1 MLDNTIITKF
11 ELSER
16 EKILKRQFFQR
27 DEEIGRKY
35 LFDRPKENENES
47 VNNNSNLINHSHS
60 LSLEQSLNQIN
71 NLNLNLSN
79 KKVVN
84 NTNKI
89 NQNQNLSNTVPDI
102 KNITKEEMNKFYE
115 EAGNY
120 LPKSSGGLSS
130 EQINLLLHQNKIMQ
144 RNVDALQETNRSLQ
158 DFIIY
163 TMKKDSVKNNLKEE
177 EKIEE
182 QNQKN
187 MEYNKLNQI
196 LTPLYEHINNLQ
208 SQVKELNQKKR
219 EDEINIEI
227 DDLIIKDQKNFKPK
241 HIPFSKP
248 REKSSESEKS
258 NKMMMKTLS
267 SLKGTMSNLSLEM
280 RKIGDTFNEKMQKV
294 YEDTEKNKLKKM
306 IGVRPNST
314 LSNKRV
320 SLKNKNVNKEPSN
333 NINIIR
339 DNIIENESILT
350 NKLDDIDY
358 NSFKSDLIDIGNLE
372 EQIINDYK
380 ANAPEFI
387 ELKKPKTKIKF
398 SYNLDSKLNKIDKKI
413 NNKKNIKPQQNINI
427 KESKPIKD
435 SKISEKVSSIVN
447 KEKKPKSSPK
457 INNNKY
463 EKEKE
468 DIKANTNSKN
478 KIYINYMNQEKESEE
493 HEKKMKELDGLSVV
507 ERMNLYKE
515 RMSEQAKKIKEGE
528 KKYQPNNNYNN
539 ENNNPLNEI
548 GSNHSGVTFQ
558 KFKKPSSQNPKEKQT
573 IPIKFNPPK
582 VEYGIFGEKNEENN
596 NNINGSRIRNEI
608 INPKIVLPEPEKINN
623 MIKSTIDNYLAAA
636 FSNLKPSEAPKLNI
650 NNENNIKSPQK
661 NEVQRVFEKEY
672 IIKKI
677 KEVEDIPKKEVI
689 NQPSQSQNIEQNN
702 KLIEKFTNLAE
713 KFTNLEE
720 KISKQIYEEK
730 KDINKKIEIIEKK
743 EKEPINIQPSSPKKQ
758 IILPD
763 TDKISK
769 LVMDK
774 IKSKMNIDLNNVN
787 KSDKKKK
794 PKKKTKKV
802 EVKPK
807 EEEKKEIQINPLD
820 INKNVEME
828 ELDNIIRMP
837 HKINLAEYEVSQ
849 TSSYLSESL
858 QNNNFNFNNNNQINI
873 KKVNINIEENEYNS
887 LNDETKIDNNNN
899 INNSR
904 SNGEI
909 ESNNENS
916 SQNND
921 IINNNI
927 NNININQIQNNNINS
942 KNGIDL
948 LTIKNANEQLQNN
961 INILDNIPNQNMMN
975 NNNINKFQDFMNYVN
990 NNENLNN
997 INTKT
1002 NLNIFNKLKSYGDRW
1017 IDIHLTL
1024 LNS

>member
-35 LFDRPKENENES
+35 LFDRPKENENDS
-47 VNNNSNLINHSHS
+47 INNNSNLINHSHS

-71 NLNLNLSN
+71 NLNLNISN

-89 NQNQNLSNTVPDI
+89 NQNQNLSNTVPDL

-120 LPKSSGGLSS
+120 LPKSNGGLSS

-163 TMKKDSVKNNLKEE
+163 TMKKDSAKNNLKEE
-177 EKIEE
+177 EKVEE
-182 QNQKN
+182 QNKKN
-187 MEYNKLNQI
+187 LEYNKLNQI

-241 HIPFSKP
+241 HLPFSKP
-248 REKSSESEKS
+248 REKSLENEKS

-267 SLKGTMSNLSLEM
+267 SLKGTMTNLSQEM

-314 LSNKRV
+314 LSNKRI
-320 SLKNKNVNKEPSN
+320 SLKNKNMNKESSN
-333 NINIIR
+333 NINLIK

-398 SYNLDSKLNKIDKKI
+398 SYNLDSELNKIDKKI

-457 INNNKY
+457 INNNK

-468 DIKANTNSKN
+468 DIKTNSNSKN
-478 KIYINYMNQEKESEE
+478 KIYINYMNQEKENEE
-493 HEKKMKELDGLSVV
+493 HEKKMKDLDGLSVV

-515 RMSEQAKKIKEGE
+515 KMSEQAKKIKEGG
-528 KKYQPNNNYNN
+528 KKYEPNNNINN

-558 KFKKPSSQNPKEKQT
+558 KFKKPSSQNPKEKHI

-608 INPKIVLPEPEKINN
+608 INPKIVMPEPEKINN

-636 FSNLKPSEAPKLNI
+636 FSNLKPSEAPKLNL

-702 KLIEKFTNLAE
+702 KLIEKFTSLAE

-743 EKEPINIQPSSPKKQ
+743 EKEPINIQPSSPQKQ

-774 IKSKMNIDLNNVN
+774 IKSKMNIDLNNFN
-787 KSDKKKK
+787 NSDKKKK
-794 PKKKTKKV
+794 PKKKSKKV

-807 EEEKKEIQINPLD
+807 EEEKKEIKINPLD

-899 INNSR
+899 I
-904 SNGEI
+904 
-909 ESNNENS
+909 
-916 SQNND
+916 
-921 IINNNI
+921 
-927 NNININQIQNNNINS
+927 
-942 KNGIDL
+942 
-948 LTIKNANEQLQNN
+948 
-961 INILDNIPNQNMMN
+961 
-975 NNNINKFQDFMNYVN
+975 
-990 NNENLNN
+990 
-997 INTKT
+997 
-1002 NLNIFNKLKSYGDRW
+1002 
-1017 IDIHLTL
+1017 TL
-1024 LNS
+1024 LN

>member
-89 NQNQNLSNTVPDI
+89 NQNQNLSYTVPDI

-314 LSNKRV
+314 LSNKRI
-320 SLKNKNVNKEPSN
+320 SLKNENVNKEPSN

-380 ANAPEFI
+380 ASAPEFI

-398 SYNLDSKLNKIDKKI
+398 SYNLDSELNKIDKKI

-478 KIYINYMNQEKESEE
+478 KIYINYMNQEKENEE

-515 RMSEQAKKIKEGE
+515 KMSEQAKKIKEGE
-528 KKYQPNNNYNN
+528 KKYEQNNNYNN

-887 LNDETKIDNNNN
+887 LNDETKMDNNNN

-1002 NLNIFNKLKSYGDRW
+1002 NLNIFNNDDFFNDSGE
-1017 IDIHLTL
+1017 
-1024 LNS
+1024 NQ

>member
-314 LSNKRV
+314 LSNKRI

-380 ANAPEFI
+380 ASAPEFI

-398 SYNLDSKLNKIDKKI
+398 SYNLDSELNKIDKKL

-539 ENNNPLNEI
+539 ENNNPLNDI

-758 IILPD
+758 MILPD

-873 KKVNINIEENEYNS
+873 KKVNLNIEENEYNS

-1002 NLNIFNKLKSYGDRW
+1002 NLNIFNNDDFFNDSGE
-1017 IDIHLTL
+1017 
-1024 LNS
+1024 NQ

>member
-314 LSNKRV
+314 LSNKRI

-380 ANAPEFI
+380 ASAPEFI

-398 SYNLDSKLNKIDKKI
+398 SYNLDSELNKIDKKI

-493 HEKKMKELDGLSVV
+493 HEKKMKELEGLSVV

-582 VEYGIFGEKNEENN
+582 VEYGIFGEKNEENNN

-758 IILPD
+758 MILPD

-961 INILDNIPNQNMMN
+961 INILDNIPNQNMTN

-1002 NLNIFNKLKSYGDRW
+1002 NLNIFNNDDFFNDSGE
-1017 IDIHLTL
+1017 
-1024 LNS
+1024 NQ

>member
-314 LSNKRV
+314 LSNKRI

-380 ANAPEFI
+380 ASAPEFI

-398 SYNLDSKLNKIDKKI
+398 SYNLDSELNKIDKKI

-435 SKISEKVSSIVN
+435 SKISEKVSNIVN
-447 KEKKPKSSPK
+447 KEKKPKISPK

-582 VEYGIFGEKNEENN
+582 VEYGIFGEKNEENNN

-758 IILPD
+758 MILPD

-1002 NLNIFNKLKSYGDRW
+1002 NLNIFNNDDFFNDSGE
-1017 IDIHLTL
+1017 
-1024 LNS
+1024 NQ

>member
-294 YEDTEKNKLKKM
+294 YEHTEKNKLKKM

-314 LSNKRV
+314 LSNKRI

-380 ANAPEFI
+380 ASAPEFI

-398 SYNLDSKLNKIDKKI
+398 SYNLDSELNKIDKKI

-515 RMSEQAKKIKEGE
+515 KMSEQSKKIKEGE
-528 KKYQPNNNYNN
+528 KKYEQNNNYNN

-873 KKVNINIEENEYNS
+873 KKVNLNIEENEYNS

-961 INILDNIPNQNMMN
+961 INILDNIPNKNMTN

-1002 NLNIFNKLKSYGDRW
+1002 NLNIFNNDDFFNDSGE
-1017 IDIHLTL
+1017 
-1024 LNS
+1024 NQ

>member
-314 LSNKRV
+314 LSNKRI

-380 ANAPEFI
+380 ASAPEFI

-398 SYNLDSKLNKIDKKI
+398 SYNLDSELNKIDKKI

-1002 NLNIFNKLKSYGDRW
+1002 NLNIFNNDDFFNDSGE
-1017 IDIHLTL
+1017 
-1024 LNS
+1024 NQ

>member
-89 NQNQNLSNTVPDI
+89 NQNQNLSYTVPDI

-314 LSNKRV
+314 LSNKRI

-380 ANAPEFI
+380 ASAPEFI

-398 SYNLDSKLNKIDKKI
+398 SYNLDSELNKIDKKI

-515 RMSEQAKKIKEGE
+515 KMSEQAKKIKEGE

-539 ENNNPLNEI
+539 ENNNPLNDI

-763 TDKISK
+763 TDKISE

-873 KKVNINIEENEYNS
+873 KKVNLNIEENEYNS

-1002 NLNIFNKLKSYGDRW
+1002 NLNIFNNDDFFYC
-1017 IDIHLTL
+1017 
-1024 LNS
+1024 

>member
-314 LSNKRV
+314 LSNKRI

-380 ANAPEFI
+380 ASAPEFI

-398 SYNLDSKLNKIDKKI
+398 SYNLDSELNKIDKKI

-515 RMSEQAKKIKEGE
+515 KMSEQAKKIKEGE
-528 KKYQPNNNYNN
+528 KKYEQNNNYNN

-582 VEYGIFGEKNEENN
+582 VEYGIFGEKNEENNN

-758 IILPD
+758 MILPD

-887 LNDETKIDNNNN
+887 LNDETKMDNNNN

-1002 NLNIFNKLKSYGDRW
+1002 NLNIFNNDDFFNDSGE
-1017 IDIHLTL
+1017 
-1024 LNS
+1024 NQ

>member
-314 LSNKRV
+314 LSNKRI

-380 ANAPEFI
+380 ASAPEFI

-398 SYNLDSKLNKIDKKI
+398 SYNLDSELNKIDKKI

-515 RMSEQAKKIKEGE
+515 KMSEQAKKIKEGE

-758 IILPD
+758 MILPD

-887 LNDETKIDNNNN
+887 INDETKMDNNNN

-1002 NLNIFNKLKSYGDRW
+1002 NLNIFNNDDFFNDSGE
-1017 IDIHLTL
+1017 
-1024 LNS
+1024 NQ

>member
-314 LSNKRV
+314 LSNKRI

-380 ANAPEFI
+380 ASAPEFI

-398 SYNLDSKLNKIDKKI
+398 SYNLDSELNKIDKKI

-435 SKISEKVSSIVN
+435 SKISEKVSNIVN

-515 RMSEQAKKIKEGE
+515 KMSEQAKKIKEGE

-763 TDKISK
+763 TDKISE

-887 LNDETKIDNNNN
+887 INDETKMDNNNN

-1002 NLNIFNKLKSYGDRW
+1002 NLNIFNNDDFFNDSGE
-1017 IDIHLTL
+1017 
-1024 LNS
+1024 NQ

>member
-314 LSNKRV
+314 LSNKRI

-380 ANAPEFI
+380 ASAPEFI

-398 SYNLDSKLNKIDKKI
+398 SYNLDSELNKIDKKI

-435 SKISEKVSSIVN
+435 SKISEKVSNIVN

-515 RMSEQAKKIKEGE
+515 KMSEQAKKIKEGE
-528 KKYQPNNNYNN
+528 KKYEQNNNYNN

-596 NNINGSRIRNEI
+596 NNNINGNRIRNEI

-758 IILPD
+758 MILPD

-774 IKSKMNIDLNNVN
+774 INSKMNIDLNNVN

-1002 NLNIFNKLKSYGDRW
+1002 NLNIFNNDDFFNDSGE
-1017 IDIHLTL
+1017 
-1024 LNS
+1024 NQ

>member
-314 LSNKRV
+314 LSNKRI

-380 ANAPEFI
+380 ASAPEFI

-398 SYNLDSKLNKIDKKI
+398 SYNLDSELNKIDKKI

-435 SKISEKVSSIVN
+435 SKISEKVSNIVN

-478 KIYINYMNQEKESEE
+478 KIYINYMNQEKENEE

-515 RMSEQAKKIKEGE
+515 KMSEQAKKIKEGE
-528 KKYQPNNNYNN
+528 KKYEQNNNYNN

-1002 NLNIFNKLKSYGDRW
+1002 NLNIFNNDDFFNDSGE
-1017 IDIHLTL
+1017 
-1024 LNS
+1024 NQ

>member
-89 NQNQNLSNTVPDI
+89 NQNQNLSYTVPDI

-314 LSNKRV
+314 LSNKRI

-380 ANAPEFI
+380 ASAPEFI

-398 SYNLDSKLNKIDKKI
+398 SYNLDSELNKIDKKI

-515 RMSEQAKKIKEGE
+515 KMSEQAKKIKEGG
-528 KKYQPNNNYNN
+528 KKYEQNNNYNN

-582 VEYGIFGEKNEENN
+582 VEYGIFGEKNEENNN

-758 IILPD
+758 MILPD

-873 KKVNINIEENEYNS
+873 KKVNLNIEENEYNS

-1002 NLNIFNKLKSYGDRW
+1002 NLNIFNNDDFFNDSGE
-1017 IDIHLTL
+1017 
-1024 LNS
+1024 NQ

>member
-89 NQNQNLSNTVPDI
+89 NQNQNLSYTVPDI

-314 LSNKRV
+314 LSNKRI

-380 ANAPEFI
+380 ASAPEFI

-398 SYNLDSKLNKIDKKI
+398 SYNLDSELNKIDKKI

-435 SKISEKVSSIVN
+435 SKISEKVSNIVN
-447 KEKKPKSSPK
+447 KEKKPKISPK

-478 KIYINYMNQEKESEE
+478 KIYINYMNQEKENEE

-515 RMSEQAKKIKEGE
+515 KMSEQAKKIKEGE
-528 KKYQPNNNYNN
+528 KKYEQNNNYNN

-743 EKEPINIQPSSPKKQ
+743 EKEPTNIQPSSPKKQ
-758 IILPD
+758 LILPD

-887 LNDETKIDNNNN
+887 LNDETKMDNNNN

-1002 NLNIFNKLKSYGDRW
+1002 NLNIFNNDDFFNDSGE
-1017 IDIHLTL
+1017 
-1024 LNS
+1024 NQ

>member
-16 EKILKRQFFQR
+16 EKSLKRQFFQR

-35 LFDRPKENENES
+35 LFDRPKENENDS
-47 VNNNSNLINHSHS
+47 INNNSNLINHSHS

-71 NLNLNLSN
+71 NLNLNISN

-89 NQNQNLSNTVPDI
+89 NQNQNLSNTVPDL

-120 LPKSSGGLSS
+120 LPKSNGGLSS

-163 TMKKDSVKNNLKEE
+163 TMKKDSAKNNLKEE
-177 EKIEE
+177 EKVEE
-182 QNQKN
+182 QNKKN
-187 MEYNKLNQI
+187 LEYNKLNQI

-241 HIPFSKP
+241 HLPFSKP
-248 REKSSESEKS
+248 REKSFENEKS

-267 SLKGTMSNLSLEM
+267 SLKGTMTNLSQEM

-314 LSNKRV
+314 LSNKRI
-320 SLKNKNVNKEPSN
+320 SLKNKNMNKESSN
-333 NINIIR
+333 NINLIK

-398 SYNLDSKLNKIDKKI
+398 SYNLDSELNKIDKKI

-457 INNNKY
+457 INNNK

-468 DIKANTNSKN
+468 DIKTNSNSKN
-478 KIYINYMNQEKESEE
+478 KIYINYMNQEKENEE
-493 HEKKMKELDGLSVV
+493 HEKKMKDLDGLSVV

-515 RMSEQAKKIKEGE
+515 KMSEQAKKIKEGG
-528 KKYQPNNNYNN
+528 KKYEPNNNINN

-558 KFKKPSSQNPKEKQT
+558 KFKKPSSQNPKEKHI

-608 INPKIVLPEPEKINN
+608 INPKIVMPEPEKINN

-636 FSNLKPSEAPKLNI
+636 FSNLKPSEAPKLNL

-702 KLIEKFTNLAE
+702 KLIEKFTSLAE

-743 EKEPINIQPSSPKKQ
+743 EKEPINIQPSSPQKQ

-774 IKSKMNIDLNNVN
+774 IKSKMNIDLNNFN
-787 KSDKKKK
+787 NSDKKKK
-794 PKKKTKKV
+794 PKKKSKKV

-807 EEEKKEIQINPLD
+807 EEEKKEIKINPLD

-899 INNSR
+899 INNSK

-927 NNININQIQNNNINS
+927 NNININQIKNNNLDS
-942 KNGIDL
+942 KNGID
-948 LTIKNANEQLQNN
+948 
-961 INILDNIPNQNMMN
+961 
-975 NNNINKFQDFMNYVN
+975 
-990 NNENLNN
+990 
-997 INTKT
+997 
-1002 NLNIFNKLKSYGDRW
+1002 
-1017 IDIHLTL
+1017 H
-1024 LNS
+1024 

>member
-47 VNNNSNLINHSHS
+47 VNNNSNLINNSHS

-314 LSNKRV
+314 LSNKRI

-380 ANAPEFI
+380 ASAPEFI

-398 SYNLDSKLNKIDKKI
+398 SYNLDSELNKIDKKI

-515 RMSEQAKKIKEGE
+515 RMSEQAKKIKQGE
-528 KKYQPNNNYNN
+528 KKYEQNNNYNN

-758 IILPD
+758 MILPD

-774 IKSKMNIDLNNVN
+774 INSKMNIDLNNVN

-887 LNDETKIDNNNN
+887 INDETKMDNNNN

-961 INILDNIPNQNMMN
+961 ILYFIYI
-975 NNNINKFQDFMNYVN
+975 I
-990 NNENLNN
+990 
-997 INTKT
+997 
-1002 NLNIFNKLKSYGDRW
+1002 
-1017 IDIHLTL
+1017 
-1024 LNS
+1024 

>member
-314 LSNKRV
+314 LSNKRI

-380 ANAPEFI
+380 ASAPEFI

-398 SYNLDSKLNKIDKKI
+398 SYNLDSELNKIDKKL

-573 IPIKFNPPK
+573 IPFKFNPPK
-582 VEYGIFGEKNEENN
+582 VEYGIFGEKNEENNN

-758 IILPD
+758 MILPD

-1002 NLNIFNKLKSYGDRW
+1002 NLNIFNNDDFFNDSGE
-1017 IDIHLTL
+1017 
-1024 LNS
+1024 NQ

>member
-35 LFDRPKENENES
+35 LFDRPKENENDS
-47 VNNNSNLINHSHS
+47 INNNSNLINHSHS

-71 NLNLNLSN
+71 NLNLNISN

-89 NQNQNLSNTVPDI
+89 NQNQNLSNTVPDL

-120 LPKSSGGLSS
+120 LPKSNGGLSS

-163 TMKKDSVKNNLKEE
+163 TMKKDSAKNNLKEE
-177 EKIEE
+177 EKVEE
-182 QNQKN
+182 QNKKN
-187 MEYNKLNQI
+187 LEYNKLNQI

-241 HIPFSKP
+241 HLPFSKP
-248 REKSSESEKS
+248 REKSLENEKS

-267 SLKGTMSNLSLEM
+267 SLKGTMTNLSQEM

-314 LSNKRV
+314 LSNKRI
-320 SLKNKNVNKEPSN
+320 SLKNKNMNKESSN
-333 NINIIR
+333 NINLIK

-398 SYNLDSKLNKIDKKI
+398 SYNLDSELNKIDKKI

-457 INNNKY
+457 INNNK

-468 DIKANTNSKN
+468 DIKTNSNSKN
-478 KIYINYMNQEKESEE
+478 KIYINYMNQEKENEE
-493 HEKKMKELDGLSVV
+493 HEKKMKDLDGLSVV

-515 RMSEQAKKIKEGE
+515 KMSEQAKKIKEGG
-528 KKYQPNNNYNN
+528 KKYEPNNNINN

-558 KFKKPSSQNPKEKQT
+558 KFKKPSSQNPKEKHI

-608 INPKIVLPEPEKINN
+608 INPKIVMPEPEKINN

-636 FSNLKPSEAPKLNI
+636 FSNLKPSEAPKLNL

-702 KLIEKFTNLAE
+702 KLIEKFTSLAE

-743 EKEPINIQPSSPKKQ
+743 EKEPINIQPSSPQKQ

-774 IKSKMNIDLNNVN
+774 IKSKMNIDLNNFN
-787 KSDKKKK
+787 NSDKKKK
-794 PKKKTKKV
+794 PKKKSKKV

-807 EEEKKEIQINPLD
+807 EEEKKEIKINPLD

-899 INNSR
+899 INNSK

-927 NNININQIQNNNINS
+927 NNININQIKNNNLDS
-942 KNGIDL
+942 KNGID
-948 LTIKNANEQLQNN
+948 
-961 INILDNIPNQNMMN
+961 
-975 NNNINKFQDFMNYVN
+975 
-990 NNENLNN
+990 
-997 INTKT
+997 
-1002 NLNIFNKLKSYGDRW
+1002 
-1017 IDIHLTL
+1017 H
-1024 LNS
+1024 

>member
-89 NQNQNLSNTVPDI
+89 NQNQNLSYTVPDI

-314 LSNKRV
+314 LSNKRI

-380 ANAPEFI
+380 ASAPEFI

-398 SYNLDSKLNKIDKKI
+398 SYNLDSELNKIDKKI

-507 ERMNLYKE
+507 GRMNLYKE
-515 RMSEQAKKIKEGE
+515 KMSEQAKKIKEGE

-763 TDKISK
+763 TDKISE

-1002 NLNIFNKLKSYGDRW
+1002 NLNIFNNDDFFNDSGE
-1017 IDIHLTL
+1017 
-1024 LNS
+1024 NQ

>member
-16 EKILKRQFFQR
+16 EKSLKRQFFQR

-35 LFDRPKENENES
+35 LFDRPKENENDS
-47 VNNNSNLINHSHS
+47 INNNSNLINHSHS

-71 NLNLNLSN
+71 NLNLNISN

-89 NQNQNLSNTVPDI
+89 NQNQNLSNTVPDL

-120 LPKSSGGLSS
+120 LPKSNGGLSS

-163 TMKKDSVKNNLKEE
+163 TMKKDSAKNNLKEE
-177 EKIEE
+177 EKVEE
-182 QNQKN
+182 QNKKN
-187 MEYNKLNQI
+187 LEYNKLNQI

-241 HIPFSKP
+241 HLPFSKP
-248 REKSSESEKS
+248 REKSLENEKS

-267 SLKGTMSNLSLEM
+267 SLKGTMTNLSQEM

-314 LSNKRV
+314 LSNKRI
-320 SLKNKNVNKEPSN
+320 SLKNKNMNKESSN
-333 NINIIR
+333 NINLIK

-398 SYNLDSKLNKIDKKI
+398 SYNLDSELNKIDKKI

-457 INNNKY
+457 INNNK

-468 DIKANTNSKN
+468 DIKTNSNSKN
-478 KIYINYMNQEKESEE
+478 KIYINYMNQEKENEE
-493 HEKKMKELDGLSVV
+493 HEKKMKDLDGLSVV

-515 RMSEQAKKIKEGE
+515 KMSEQAKKIKEGG
-528 KKYQPNNNYNN
+528 KKYEPNNNINN

-558 KFKKPSSQNPKEKQT
+558 KFKKPSSQNPKEKHI

-608 INPKIVLPEPEKINN
+608 INPKIVMPEPEKINN

-636 FSNLKPSEAPKLNI
+636 FSNLKPSEAPKLNL

-702 KLIEKFTNLAE
+702 KLIEKFTSLAE

-743 EKEPINIQPSSPKKQ
+743 EKEPINIQPSSPQKQ

-774 IKSKMNIDLNNVN
+774 IKSKMNIDLNNFN
-787 KSDKKKK
+787 NSDKKKK
-794 PKKKTKKV
+794 PKKKSKKV

-807 EEEKKEIQINPLD
+807 EEEKKEIKINPLD

-899 INNSR
+899 INNSK

-927 NNININQIQNNNINS
+927 NNININQIKNNNLDS
-942 KNGIDL
+942 KNGID
-948 LTIKNANEQLQNN
+948 
-961 INILDNIPNQNMMN
+961 
-975 NNNINKFQDFMNYVN
+975 
-990 NNENLNN
+990 
-997 INTKT
+997 
-1002 NLNIFNKLKSYGDRW
+1002 
-1017 IDIHLTL
+1017 H
-1024 LNS
+1024 

>member
-314 LSNKRV
+314 LSNKRI

-380 ANAPEFI
+380 ASAPEFI

-398 SYNLDSKLNKIDKKI
+398 SYNLDSELNKIDKKI

-515 RMSEQAKKIKEGE
+515 RMSEQAKKIKQGE
-528 KKYQPNNNYNN
+528 KKYEQNNNYNN

-887 LNDETKIDNNNN
+887 INDETKMDNNNN

-1002 NLNIFNKLKSYGDRW
+1002 NLNIFNNDDFFNDSGE
-1017 IDIHLTL
+1017 
-1024 LNS
+1024 NQ

>member
-314 LSNKRV
+314 LSNKRI

-380 ANAPEFI
+380 ASAPEFI

-398 SYNLDSKLNKIDKKI
+398 SYNLDSELNKIDKKL

-478 KIYINYMNQEKESEE
+478 KIYINYMNQEKENEE

-887 LNDETKIDNNNN
+887 LNDETKMDNNNN

-1002 NLNIFNKLKSYGDRW
+1002 NLNIFNNDDFFNDSGE
-1017 IDIHLTL
+1017 
-1024 LNS
+1024 NQ

>member
-35 LFDRPKENENES
+35 LFDRPKENENDS
-47 VNNNSNLINHSHS
+47 INNNSNLINHSHS

-71 NLNLNLSN
+71 NLNLNISN

-89 NQNQNLSNTVPDI
+89 NQNQNLSNTVPDL

-120 LPKSSGGLSS
+120 LPKSNGGLSS

-163 TMKKDSVKNNLKEE
+163 TMKKDSAKNNLKEE
-177 EKIEE
+177 EKVEE
-182 QNQKN
+182 QNKKN
-187 MEYNKLNQI
+187 LEYNKLNQI

-241 HIPFSKP
+241 HLPFSKP
-248 REKSSESEKS
+248 REKSLENEKS

-267 SLKGTMSNLSLEM
+267 SLKGTMTNLSQEM

-314 LSNKRV
+314 LSNKRI
-320 SLKNKNVNKEPSN
+320 SLKNKNMNKESSN
-333 NINIIR
+333 NINLIK

-398 SYNLDSKLNKIDKKI
+398 SYNLDSELNKIDKKI

-457 INNNKY
+457 INNNK

-468 DIKANTNSKN
+468 DIKTNSNSKN
-478 KIYINYMNQEKESEE
+478 KIYINYMNQEKENEE
-493 HEKKMKELDGLSVV
+493 HEKKMKDLDGLSVV

-515 RMSEQAKKIKEGE
+515 KMSEQAKKIKEGG
-528 KKYQPNNNYNN
+528 KKYEPNNNINN

-558 KFKKPSSQNPKEKQT
+558 KFKKPSSQNPKEKHI

-608 INPKIVLPEPEKINN
+608 INPKIVMPEPEKINN

-636 FSNLKPSEAPKLNI
+636 FSNLKPSEAPKLNL

-702 KLIEKFTNLAE
+702 KLIEKFTSLAE

-743 EKEPINIQPSSPKKQ
+743 EKEPINIQPSSPQKQ

-774 IKSKMNIDLNNVN
+774 IKSKMNIDLNNFN
-787 KSDKKKK
+787 NSDKKKK
-794 PKKKTKKV
+794 PKKKSKKV

-807 EEEKKEIQINPLD
+807 EEEKKEIKINPLD

-858 QNNNFNFNNNNQINI
+858 QNNNFNFNNNNQINSI
-873 KKVNINIEENEYNS
+873 S
-887 LNDETKIDNNNN
+887 
-899 INNSR
+899 
-904 SNGEI
+904 
-909 ESNNENS
+909 
-916 SQNND
+916 
-921 IINNNI
+921 
-927 NNININQIQNNNINS
+927 
-942 KNGIDL
+942 
-948 LTIKNANEQLQNN
+948 
-961 INILDNIPNQNMMN
+961 
-975 NNNINKFQDFMNYVN
+975 
-990 NNENLNN
+990 
-997 INTKT
+997 
-1002 NLNIFNKLKSYGDRW
+1002 
-1017 IDIHLTL
+1017 
-1024 LNS
+1024 

>member
-314 LSNKRV
+314 LSNKRI
-320 SLKNKNVNKEPSN
+320 SLKNKNVNKEPTN

-380 ANAPEFI
+380 ASAPEFI

-398 SYNLDSKLNKIDKKI
+398 SYNLDSELNKIDKKI

-515 RMSEQAKKIKEGE
+515 KMSEQAKKIKEGE
-528 KKYQPNNNYNN
+528 KKYEQNNNYNN

-758 IILPD
+758 MILPD

-1002 NLNIFNKLKSYGDRW
+1002 NLNIFNNDDFFNDSGE
-1017 IDIHLTL
+1017 
-1024 LNS
+1024 NQ

>member
-314 LSNKRV
+314 LSNKRI

-380 ANAPEFI
+380 ASAPEFI

-398 SYNLDSKLNKIDKKI
+398 SYNLDSELNKIDKKI

-515 RMSEQAKKIKEGE
+515 KMSEQAKKIKEGE
-528 KKYQPNNNYNN
+528 KKYEQNNNYNN

-887 LNDETKIDNNNN
+887 LIDETKMDNNNN

-1002 NLNIFNKLKSYGDRW
+1002 NLNIFNNDDFFNDSGE
-1017 IDIHLTL
+1017 
-1024 LNS
+1024 NQ

>member
-89 NQNQNLSNTVPDI
+89 NQNQNLSNAVPDI

-314 LSNKRV
+314 LSNKRI

-380 ANAPEFI
+380 ASAPEFI

-398 SYNLDSKLNKIDKKI
+398 SYNLDSELNKIDKKL

-435 SKISEKVSSIVN
+435 SKISEKVSSIIN

-478 KIYINYMNQEKESEE
+478 KIYINYMNQEKENEE

-515 RMSEQAKKIKEGE
+515 KMSEQAKKIKEGE
-528 KKYQPNNNYNN
+528 KKYEQNNNYNN

-702 KLIEKFTNLAE
+702 KLIEKFTSLAE

-758 IILPD
+758 MILPD

-887 LNDETKIDNNNN
+887 LNDETKMDNNNN

-975 NNNINKFQDFMNYVN
+975 NNNINKFQDFMKYVN

-1002 NLNIFNKLKSYGDRW
+1002 NLNIFNNDDFFNDSGE
-1017 IDIHLTL
+1017 
-1024 LNS
+1024 NQ

>member
-314 LSNKRV
+314 LSNKRI

-380 ANAPEFI
+380 ASAPEFI

-398 SYNLDSKLNKIDKKI
+398 SYNLDSELNKIDKKI

-515 RMSEQAKKIKEGE
+515 KMSEQAKKIKEGE
-528 KKYQPNNNYNN
+528 KKYEQNNNYNN

-672 IIKKI
+672 IVKKI

-758 IILPD
+758 MILPD

-1002 NLNIFNKLKSYGDRW
+1002 NLNIFNNDDFFNDSGE
-1017 IDIHLTL
+1017 
-1024 LNS
+1024 NQ

>member
-89 NQNQNLSNTVPDI
+89 NQNQNLSYTVPDI

-314 LSNKRV
+314 LSNKRI

-380 ANAPEFI
+380 ASAPEFI

-398 SYNLDSKLNKIDKKI
+398 SYNLDSELNKIDKKI

-515 RMSEQAKKIKEGE
+515 KMSEQAKKIKEGE
-528 KKYQPNNNYNN
+528 KKYEQNNNYNN

-573 IPIKFNPPK
+573 IPIKYNPPK
-582 VEYGIFGEKNEENN
+582 VEYGIFGEKNEENNN

-758 IILPD
+758 MILPD

-774 IKSKMNIDLNNVN
+774 IKSKINIDLNNVN

-927 NNININQIQNNNINS
+927 KNININQIQNNNINS

-1002 NLNIFNKLKSYGDRW
+1002 NLNIFNNDDFFNDSGE
-1017 IDIHLTL
+1017 
-1024 LNS
+1024 NQ

>member
-314 LSNKRV
+314 LSNKRI

-380 ANAPEFI
+380 ASAPEFI

-398 SYNLDSKLNKIDKKI
+398 SYNLDSELNKIDKKI

-478 KIYINYMNQEKESEE
+478 KIYINYMNQEKENEE

-515 RMSEQAKKIKEGE
+515 KMSEQAKKIKEGE

-807 EEEKKEIQINPLD
+807 EEENKEIQINPLD

-887 LNDETKIDNNNN
+887 LNDETKMDNNNN

-1002 NLNIFNKLKSYGDRW
+1002 NLNIFNNDDFFNDSGE
-1017 IDIHLTL
+1017 
-1024 LNS
+1024 NQ

>member
-89 NQNQNLSNTVPDI
+89 NQNQNLSYTVPDI

-314 LSNKRV
+314 LSNKRI

-380 ANAPEFI
+380 ASAPEFI

-398 SYNLDSKLNKIDKKI
+398 SYNLDSELNKIDKKI

-528 KKYQPNNNYNN
+528 KKYEQNNNYNN

-763 TDKISK
+763 TDKISE

-887 LNDETKIDNNNN
+887 INDETKMDNNNN

-1002 NLNIFNKLKSYGDRW
+1002 NLNIFNNDDFFNDSGE
-1017 IDIHLTL
+1017 
-1024 LNS
+1024 NQ

>member
-89 NQNQNLSNTVPDI
+89 NQNQNLSYTVPDI

-314 LSNKRV
+314 LSNKRI

-380 ANAPEFI
+380 ASAPEFI

-398 SYNLDSKLNKIDKKI
+398 SYNLDSELNKIDKKI

-573 IPIKFNPPK
+573 IPFKFNPPK

-758 IILPD
+758 MILPD

-873 KKVNINIEENEYNS
+873 KKVNLNIEENEYNS

-1002 NLNIFNKLKSYGDRW
+1002 NLNIFNNDDFFNDSGE
-1017 IDIHLTL
+1017 
-1024 LNS
+1024 NQ

>member
-60 LSLEQSLNQIN
+60 LSLELSLNQIN

-89 NQNQNLSNTVPDI
+89 NQNQNLSYTVPDI

-314 LSNKRV
+314 LSNKRI

-380 ANAPEFI
+380 ASAPEFI

-398 SYNLDSKLNKIDKKI
+398 SYNLDSELNKIDKKI

-515 RMSEQAKKIKEGE
+515 KMSEQAKKIKEGE

-558 KFKKPSSQNPKEKQT
+558 KFKKPSSQKPKEKQT

-758 IILPD
+758 MILPD

-887 LNDETKIDNNNN
+887 INDETKMDNNNN

-961 INILDNIPNQNMMN
+961 INILDNIPNQNIT
-975 NNNINKFQDFMNYVN
+975 NNNINKFHDFMNYVN

-1002 NLNIFNKLKSYGDRW
+1002 NLNIFNNDDFFNDSGE
-1017 IDIHLTL
+1017 
-1024 LNS
+1024 NQ

>member
-314 LSNKRV
+314 LSNKRI
-320 SLKNKNVNKEPSN
+320 SLKNKNVNKEPTN

-380 ANAPEFI
+380 ASAPEFI

-398 SYNLDSKLNKIDKKI
+398 SYNLDSELNKIDKKI

-515 RMSEQAKKIKEGE
+515 KMSEQAKKIKEGE

-539 ENNNPLNEI
+539 ENNNPLNDI

-763 TDKISK
+763 TDKISE

-887 LNDETKIDNNNN
+887 LNDETKMDNNNN

-1002 NLNIFNKLKSYGDRW
+1002 NLNIFNNDDFFNDSGE
-1017 IDIHLTL
+1017 
-1024 LNS
+1024 NQ

>member
-120 LPKSSGGLSS
+120 LPKSRGGLSS

-314 LSNKRV
+314 LSNKRI

-380 ANAPEFI
+380 ASAPEFI

-398 SYNLDSKLNKIDKKI
+398 SYNLDSELNKIDKKI
-413 NNKKNIKPQQNINI
+413 NNKKDIKPQQNINI

-596 NNINGSRIRNEI
+596 NNNINGSRIRNEI

-758 IILPD
+758 MILPD

-887 LNDETKIDNNNN
+887 LNDETKMDNNNN

-1002 NLNIFNKLKSYGDRW
+1002 NLNIFNNDDFFNDSGE
-1017 IDIHLTL
+1017 
-1024 LNS
+1024 NQ

>member
-314 LSNKRV
+314 LSNKRI
-320 SLKNKNVNKEPSN
+320 SLKNENVNKEPSN

-380 ANAPEFI
+380 ASAPEFI

-398 SYNLDSKLNKIDKKI
+398 SYNLDSELNKIDKKI

-435 SKISEKVSSIVN
+435 SKISEKVSNIVN
-447 KEKKPKSSPK
+447 KEKKTKSSPK

-515 RMSEQAKKIKEGE
+515 KMSEQAKKIKEGE
-528 KKYQPNNNYNN
+528 KKYEQNNNYNN

-582 VEYGIFGEKNEENN
+582 VEYGIFGEKNEENNN

-758 IILPD
+758 MILPD

-887 LNDETKIDNNNN
+887 INDETKMDNNNN

-961 INILDNIPNQNMMN
+961 INILDNIPNQNMTN

-1002 NLNIFNKLKSYGDRW
+1002 NLNIFNNDDFFNDSGE
-1017 IDIHLTL
+1017 
-1024 LNS
+1024 NQ

>member
-89 NQNQNLSNTVPDI
+89 NQNQNLSYTVPDI

-120 LPKSSGGLSS
+120 LPNSSGGLSS

-177 EKIEE
+177 EKIQE

-314 LSNKRV
+314 LSNKRI

-380 ANAPEFI
+380 ASAPEFI

-398 SYNLDSKLNKIDKKI
+398 SYNLDSELNKIDKKI

-478 KIYINYMNQEKESEE
+478 KIYINYMKQEKENED

-507 ERMNLYKE
+507 ERMNVYKE

-528 KKYQPNNNYNN
+528 KKYEQNNNYNN

-608 INPKIVLPEPEKINN
+608 INPKIVLPELEKINN
-623 MIKSTIDNYLAAA
+623 MIKSTIDNYLASA

-763 TDKISK
+763 TDKISE

-887 LNDETKIDNNNN
+887 INDETKMDNNNN

-1002 NLNIFNKLKSYGDRW
+1002 NLNIFNNDDFFNDSGE
-1017 IDIHLTL
+1017 
-1024 LNS
+1024 NQ